1 MKNFKKI
8 NFGGILVMGLTFNCI
23 TAMNQHSASPAPGVH
38 GISMLNLMKF
48 AKGNQPAE
56 SHPNIKSSEMKS
68 TIDHELQHKAPVQD
82 EQKTTILTPKITRPD
97 SESNIIIVD
106 PVAQSRESIT
116 LEQPMQ
122 KQDAATISQRQST
135 PNITSDTL
143 QAKTTIRPA
152 SERIEIKQDI
162 QTEPKAQ
169 PVEPA
174 PIKVEIPPAPD
185 LAVVKSTMPPK
196 LQITEAELERAK
208 KNLKKP
214 DTELQEKQPQSEGA
228 SEQVASSDAKLP
240 LESQLAKVP
249 EADIKKA
256 KSGLSAKEKIIGG
269 TLAAGALGTTA
280 LGLGTVAAGGGT
292 LGVILTDDSDQ
303 TDPLMGTEQE
313 AIGFEIAE

>member
-8 NFGGILVMGLTFNCI
+8 NFGGILVMGLAFNCI

-68 TIDHELQHKAPVQD
+68 TIDHEQQHKAPVQD
-82 EQKTTILTPKITRPD
+82 EQKTTILTPKITRPE
-97 SESNIIIVD
+97 SESNIIILD
-106 PVAQSRESIT
+106 QAGSRESIT

-135 PNITSDTL
+135 PNITSDAL

-208 KNLKKP
+208 QNLKKP
-214 DTELQEKQPQSEGA
+214 ENELQEKQPQREAA
-228 SEQVASSDAKLP
+228 SEPVASSDAKLP
-240 LESQLAKVP
+240 LESQLAKET

-256 KSGLSAKEKIIGG
+256 KSGLSTEEKIIGG

-303 TDPLMGTEQE
+303 TDPLMGTEQK